1 MKRLRKRDARAAK
14 GAAIITA
21 EEIVKV
27 FKSTMD
33 FIRTQHNRFIVPDD
47 FMKDHPERDKMVN
60 YLKGLSWRGTESGA
74 AQIAGVSLRKVREW
88 REHEEFVEWEELAD
102 QACTDLVEEVLLY
115 SAYVS
120 GDRQMIL
127 AALKGRRPDKFSDR
141 VEHTGPKGGPLTFQI
156 VQDSVPRP
164 KRLDD

>member
-1 MKRLRKRDARAAK
+1 MKKLDARASK
-14 GAAIITA
+14 GAPIVTA

-27 FKSTMD
+27 FKDTVA
-33 FIRTQHNRFIVPDD
+33 FIQHQHNRFIVPDD
-47 FMKDHPERDKMVN
+47 FMEGHPEREKMVN
-60 YLKGLSWRGTESGA
+60 YLKGLAWRGTESGA

-88 REHEEFVEWEELAD
+88 REYDEFVEFEELAD
-102 QACTDLVEEVLLY
+102 QACTDLVEEVLLH

-120 GDRQMIL
+120 GDKQMIL